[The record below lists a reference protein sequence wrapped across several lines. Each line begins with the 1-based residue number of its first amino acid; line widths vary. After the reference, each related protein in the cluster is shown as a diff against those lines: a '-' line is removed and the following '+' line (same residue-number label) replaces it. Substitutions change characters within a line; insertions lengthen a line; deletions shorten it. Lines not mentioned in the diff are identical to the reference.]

1 MAGTIVV
8 GVDGSE
14 TAFKAAGVA
23 RDLAIALDA
32 LLLVV
37 SAFDSDRTEVRR
49 SGTEEFI
56 VSAASDAERIAMGVV
71 SRLHTPGLK
80 AIHSTALGKPA
91 DAIVSEA
98 IRVEARM
105 IVVGNRR
112 MKGIGR
118 VLGSIASSVAHNAS
132 CDVYIANTYDAD

>member
-1 MAGTIVV
+1 MASTIVV
-8 GVDGSE
+8 GVDSSR
-14 TAFKAAGVA
+14 TAFKAAEVA

-32 LLLVV
+32 PLLVV

-56 VSAASDAERIAMGVV
+56 VSAASDAERVALNVV
-71 SRLHTPGLK
+71 SRLHTPGLR
-80 AIHSTALGKPA
+80 ATHSTALGKPA

-132 CDVYIANTYDAD
+132 CDVYIANTYDAE